1 MDMDDEDV
9 KELGL
14 SRVRSNALKT
24 LMRQLREASL
34 RFPRVLRS
42 PFPSLVAH
50 LSLSPFICTRGP
62 AQSMQQ
68 CNKAFSSVDDSS
80 VDFYTVVACLFFTLS
95 RKRSMHFCCKTLQAG
110 TCSIWPARFACSGKR
125 SRMYWCQCSVHHDS

>member
-62 AQSMQQ
+62 AQSMQK
-68 CNKAFSSVDDSS
+68 CNKGFSSVDDSS
-80 VDFYTVVACLFFTLS
+80 VDSYAVVETCLLLSLS
-95 RKRSMHFCCKTLQAG
+95 RNLAMHFACKTLHGWYMLIMAGGVCLLWQAVADVLVF
-110 TCSIWPARFACSGKR
+110 SSP
-125 SRMYWCQCSVHHDS
+125 